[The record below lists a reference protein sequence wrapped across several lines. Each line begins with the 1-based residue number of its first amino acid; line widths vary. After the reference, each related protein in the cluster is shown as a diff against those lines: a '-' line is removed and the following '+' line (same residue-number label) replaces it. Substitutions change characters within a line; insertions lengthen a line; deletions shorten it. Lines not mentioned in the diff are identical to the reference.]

1 MRKIFIIFILLF
13 FSIASA
19 QAKNVKVQAVSDFST
34 LNPPE
39 TWELTIVDGFTM
51 KDGTEIYS
59 GSRIKGK
66 IEGVTD
72 PKRLKRNANFNF
84 IPYEYYD
91 SLSKRTYDI
100 KQNYSGK
107 YSSLTDVTAGAVIE
121 QGAVIAGSH
130 FISGFIGP
138 GVALVKGAVKNE
150 EGNRAKSAAV
160 SVYESTPVSYI
171 NKGKELNI
179 KKGQIFVM
187 SFKTTDD
194 EEEENKPNYTYT
206 IDENIE
212 TPVVTEEESN

>member
-1 MRKIFIIFILLF
+1 MFPMKKFVLSLLLF
-13 FSIASA
+13 TVIYS
-19 QAKNVKVQAVSDFST
+19 QPVMAKNVKVQAMSDFST
-34 LNPPE
+34 SNPPK
-39 TWELTIVDGFTM
+39 TWELQIVDGFTM
-51 KDGTEIYS
+51 KNGVEVCS

-84 IPYEYYD
+84 IPVEYYD
-91 SLSKRTYDI
+91 SMSKQTYKIQKD
-100 KQNYSGK
+100 YVGK
-107 YSSLTDVTAGAVIE
+107 YSPLTDVTSGAVIE

-138 GVALVKGAVKNE
+138 SVALVKGAVKNE

-171 NKGKELNI
+171 SKGKQLDI
-179 KKGQIFVM
+179 KEGQMFIM

-194 EEEENKPNYTYT
+194 EADEQNKPNYTYT
-206 IDENIE
+206 MDE
-212 TPVVTEEESN
+212 